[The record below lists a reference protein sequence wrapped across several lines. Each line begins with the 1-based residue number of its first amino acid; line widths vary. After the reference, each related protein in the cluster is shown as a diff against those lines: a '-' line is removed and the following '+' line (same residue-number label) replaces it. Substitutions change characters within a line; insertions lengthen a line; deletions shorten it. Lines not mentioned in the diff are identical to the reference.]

1 MNLTLNFPP
10 EYEATLRTHASAA
23 AQTPEEFAV
32 AALLEKL
39 GEFEERPK
47 PIPRDTW
54 LAELAA
60 LSKRLPGG
68 NVDAD
73 ISRDSIYEG
82 RGE

>member
-1 MNLTLNFPP
+1 MNLTINFPS
-10 EYEATLRTHASAA
+10 EYDAILRMHASAA
-23 AQTPEEFAV
+23 AKTPEEFAV

-39 GEFEERPK
+39 KEFEDRPK
-47 PIPRDTW
+47 PIPRDAW
-54 LAELAA
+54 LAELAT